1 MAWRV
6 QKECL
11 KKPALR
17 LEDGDSDHRLKPTR
31 THSGCQ
37 SHRDRS
43 FPYHPGLVAPGLL
56 AARVPPPAAH
66 DSSRSRGHPQ
76 AGAARPPA
84 PLRAPQAP
92 FPAESLPALPAP
104 AAGFPQPCP
113 GLQRG
118 TARSLR
124 PHLGQSRESGF
135 LPSFLPSPSLRRAG
149 GSGASPRLPRGR
161 GRAAAPARYLLPRR
175 SGTAPGTPA
184 PCPSRGAPHSPRRAR
199 RAASETWG

>member
-17 LEDGDSDHRLKPTR
+17 LEDGDSDHRLKPTG

-56 AARVPPPAAH
+56 AARVPPPAVHA
-66 DSSRSRGHPQ
+66 SSRSRGHP
-76 AGAARPPA
+76 R
-84 PLRAPQAP
+84 
-92 FPAESLPALPAP
+92 PALPRSGCPKLPSPPRAFLLSPRRQRDSRSHAPGSSGALP
-104 AAGFPQPCP
+104 AACAP
-113 GLQRG
+113 
-118 TARSLR
+118 TSEKA
-124 PHLGQSRESGF
+124 EKAA
-135 LPSFLPSPSLRRAG
+135 SFLPS
-149 GSGASPRLPRGR
+149 
-161 GRAAAPARYLLPRR
+161 LLPSFPFPAQGGRLR
-175 SGTAPGTPA
+175 SLPPPPSGPRPSGSARPLPPPAVERDGVGTPA